1 MNIIQLITNFTN
13 NFNET
18 FGINI
23 TPFNLE
29 EKIRNIGDEFTKQL
43 YEEYL
48 SQLDEKF
55 KCSIERLQK
64 YYVKETKKDR
74 KLVSTIGEISFQSTR
89 YVDKLTNKCYCF
101 INDVLALKPYQR
113 FTNEAEHTL
122 VAYAMENNM
131 SQSAKSALRNVIVS
145 RSTVSRKVKNLKG
158 SPKENITKTD
168 KQPDVLYIEIDEIH
182 ANLQFG
188 GNRICPCAIVHEGYK
203 DNNAIRKELLNVH
216 YFASAYLTYEELTN
230 VIYDYVD
237 KKYDIDKFKVIFVSG
252 DGLIAKQNLH
262 KIFPNSKFVLD
273 PFHYQ
278 CKYLNCIFKNNTYL
292 KSIADNYIR
301 NNQIDEFNALV
312 KYQIEQY
319 PEEANQIRK
328 KAKYITNNVEYI
340 INQKDELYVC
350 HCSMEGHVNHG
361 FARYITS
368 SPFGF
373 SLEGLNNKLKL
384 LVHFKNYHELT
395 IEDYLNMKY
404 GKDSYEEV
412 NDNINKLLN
421 VEIDKNIFKKHNQD
435 VSINVSMPI
444 LTSGT
449 NIGYLIKGIS
459 SLKNSI

>member
-1 MNIIQLITNFTN
+1 M
-13 NFNET
+13 
-18 FGINI
+18 
-23 TPFNLE
+23 
-29 EKIRNIGDEFTKQL
+29 
-43 YEEYL
+43 
-48 SQLDEKF
+48 
-55 KCSIERLQK
+55 QK
-64 YYVKETKKDR
+64 YNVKETKKDR
-74 KLVSTIGEISFQSTR
+74 NLVSTIGEISFQSTR
-89 YVDKLTNKCYCF
+89 YVDKLTNECYYF
-101 INDVLALKPYQR
+101 INDILALKPYQR
-113 FTNEAEHTL
+113 FTNEAERAL
-122 VAYAMENNM
+122 VGYAMENNM

-145 RSTVSRKVKNLKG
+145 RSTVSKKIKNLKG
-158 SPKENITKTD
+158 SPKENITKTT
-168 KQPDVLYIEIDEIH
+168 KQSDVLYIEIDEVH
-182 ANLQFG
+182 ANLQIG
-188 GNRICPCAIVHEGYK
+188 GNNICPCAIVHEGYK

-216 YFASAYLTYEELTN
+216 YFASALLTYEELTN
-230 VIYDYVD
+230 VIYDYID
-237 KKYDIDKFKVIFVSG
+237 KKYDIDKFKIIFVSG

-278 CKYLNCIFKNNTYL
+278 CKYLNYIFKNNTYL
-292 KSIADNYIR
+292 KTMADNYIR
-301 NNQIDEFNALV
+301 NNQI
-312 KYQIEQY
+312 
-319 PEEANQIRK
+319 
-328 KAKYITNNVEYI
+328 
-340 INQKDELYVC
+340 DELYVC

-384 LVHFKNYHELT
+384 LVHFKNNHELT

-421 VEIDKNIFKKHNQD
+421 VEIDKKIFKKHNQD